1 MQEDEFSLLKL
12 LNILSVVVFWAFVLA
27 IELIKIDFDGLV
39 SVTSM
44 LGSAKGTNEGVI
56 VAITVETD
64 KIDLFVIVTLLRAVD
79 VLYDVR
85 GDFYFHYQRYIF

>member
-1 MQEDEFSLLKL
+1 
-12 LNILSVVVFWAFVLA
+12 
-27 IELIKIDFDGLV
+27 
-39 SVTSM
+39 M

-56 VAITVETD
+56 VAIAVETD